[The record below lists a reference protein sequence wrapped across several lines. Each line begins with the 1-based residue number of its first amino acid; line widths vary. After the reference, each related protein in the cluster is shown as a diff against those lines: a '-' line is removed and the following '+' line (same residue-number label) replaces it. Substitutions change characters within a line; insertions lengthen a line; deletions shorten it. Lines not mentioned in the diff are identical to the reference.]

1 MSLTFLTLLWGS
13 KTSLT
18 SLSMKIASWNIRL
31 SWSIQIIGR
40 KVRIWLRK
48 LAFIV
53 HSFYRGFRVHR
64 LIIWMS
70 SPQILNWS
78 GLLSFIMWLFKLLD
92 WGFRIF
98 FIIINLRP
106 DIFNRCCVVLWK
118 MLTVVENLLRRIFYI
133 VFILIAWTINTSKSL
148 NSSLL
153 FMELME
159 LDLLFLFQF
168 LFSNY
173 NGCLCMNWIITLI
186 LLFLTWIKSSN
197 FTTYLPSW

>member
-18 SLSMKIASWNIRL
+18 SLSLKIASWNIRP

-48 LAFIV
+48 LTLIV
-53 HSFYRGFRVHR
+53 HSLYRGFRVQR

-70 SPQILNWS
+70 STQVLYWGGFLPSKTWFL
-78 GLLSFIMWLFKLLD
+78 KLLD
-92 WGFRIF
+92 RSFRIF

-106 DIFNRCCVVLWK
+106 DIFNRCCVILWK
-118 MLTVVENLLRRIFYI
+118 MLRIFYI
-133 VFILIAWTINTSKSL
+133 IFILIAWTINTSKPL

-153 FMELME
+153 FIELME
-159 LDLLFLFQF
+159 LDLLFLFQL
-168 LFSNY
+168 LFSN
-173 NGCLCMNWIITLI
+173 
-186 LLFLTWIKSSN
+186 
-197 FTTYLPSW
+197 